1 MKLTSLFA
9 FLLLLCCPVDI
20 CGEELLE
27 EEESFESNKQS
38 SFAHERARQGRPI
51 SQVLDVKPTYSMEFR
66 SPNKKDIKFTS
77 DRIYQGTV
85 KELLLP
91 QSDIKCDLKM
101 GVYAHDE
108 SSEVQFVITE
118 GNERGTYS
126 VSARRV
132 KDFVFM
138 DLKTATVLNYE
149 GVGSHLLTVVAQDPN
164 TKATFDSTQ
173 VNVSI
178 IDVNDNPP
186 IFDLRFQH
194 VTVDEDIPLHT
205 SVAKVVASD
214 VDIGPNGWLYYSFKE
229 KSSIFAIDP
238 VSGVV
243 TLTRSLIGRKRR
255 SYQLFVTARDRSL
268 HPSIPTSTKFN
279 HNITIAVQPVNRFS
293 PKITVVS
300 QLENVVQGKPI
311 FRYAVIRISDQD
323 NGKAGEINEVQITS
337 GNETGNFGIRRS
349 DEEKNDFV
357 IDILKP
363 LDLGKGTDGL
373 KLVLTAVDKGNP
385 PRNGTVMLPVVIKN
399 VDIMK
404 LTFLRSKYEAKISEL
419 APPHSSVIRVLAG
432 NGQSGKKGRFN
443 YVLVGSDSD
452 SFKID
457 HNTGLITTSSH
468 LDYETK
474 QLYKFQVQSI
484 DAGIARQMA
493 SVEVSVEI
501 EDAND
506 HDPEFKELSYQ
517 FDFFEDQRPGAKLLT
532 ITATDHDSGDNGKVR
547 YSLTNTENVPFA
559 IDPETGDIT
568 TLTSLDRD
576 TGLQEHITLK
586 VRASDFGKPFRRET
600 ETYVHIQIKALNDN
614 LPVFE
619 YFKCNIQVAEN
630 APVGTLLTTLTA
642 IDIDISASDALLY
655 AIESAGNTDNT
666 FKIDPA
672 SGKLKTARSLIGGV
686 KEFSLYIT
694 VTDSVQKS
702 KYPVTLK
709 IKVVASQAAVGF
721 SNHVRVRCSF
731 FPEYIK
737 AKEQIKQQGNLKPS
751 VSSNDKA
758 TPRPLN
764 QHIPEF
770 QVHNA
775 LVNVSEDISI
785 GFSLLKLTS
794 TDKDQ
799 GFNGMVLYSI
809 VSGNIGSA
817 FNINVQTGELYVESP
832 LDRETMAK
840 YSLNISS
847 SDCGS
852 PRKTA
857 FTIVTVIVE
866 DANDNSPIFEKNS
879 YSVELLEN
887 VTRGQTVVL
896 VNATDPDERMNGEVT
911 YKIVNDYGGRFRID
925 STSGRISVA
934 SALDYEDCAKYI
946 IEVQAFDNALLSQKM
961 TSTLVIVNLI
971 DINDNAPLIVPQN
984 ANVSIPEDIPLD
996 SVVATVSAQDP
1007 DTGAGGE
1014 LEFNLL
1020 NNVKKF
1026 KIDPDSGVIKLRRRV
1041 DYESKSVYNLTIKV
1055 SDKGVPRLKSYANVI
1070 VNILDVNENSIV
1082 PAFVG
1087 VTSPLMYKEVNI
1099 LENQP
1104 SGTFVIKLKAEDQD
1118 SWFVRFAIIDGTG
1131 IDKFE
1136 LQPQTGIIR
1145 TTQVIH
1151 RADTDHYWLTVQAKD
1166 CEIYP
1171 LHTNI
1176 HLLIYVMPTKVVAPY
1191 FKPAVYY
1198 PTVQENVR
1206 AGESVVSVKAHNP
1219 NSDGSRLVYS
1229 IVRRDGISK
1238 FAIDK
1243 DTGLIITTVPLDR
1256 EEKDYYELTIQVSTD
1271 TTPPQFANLTFQVTV
1286 TDAND
1291 NGPEFIRY
1299 HDDDGVIY
1307 VKEREASS
1315 SPVELFRVFAKDEDI
1330 GTNGDLTY
1338 SFTSLESSNS
1348 NITINPKSGVVYS
1361 EQAWTLDDFLDFEI
1375 SVTDG
1380 GVPQRSAYLS
1390 GSLLFVE
1397 KNPPSSNPPQ
1407 FEKEIYRVTIKEDFG
1422 VGKSVLWV
1430 SAADMDYDSLSYS
1443 FLSGNIGNKF
1453 HIDRDNIMLA
1463 GKLDHEEVS
1472 SYNLTVAASDDHHV
1486 ATTTLIIVI
1495 EDIND
1500 NAPQPTMTEY
1510 QVHISEDAK
1519 PGTLL
1524 TKVEGKTLSKDQ
1536 FFVWQ
1541 NPIFTVV
1548 QSSEQPEFNK

>member
-1 MKLTSLFA
+1 MQLTSLLT
-9 FLLLLCCPVDI
+9 LLVLLCYPVDTY
-20 CGEELLE
+20 GKELLG
-27 EEESFESNKQS
+27 EEESLESNKQS
-38 SFAHERARQGRPI
+38 SFEEIDRRARQGRPI
-51 SQVLDVKPTYSMEFR
+51 SQILDVKPTYSMEFR

-85 KELLLP
+85 KELLSP

-108 SSEVQFVITE
+108 SREVQFVITE
-118 GNERGTYS
+118 GNEGGTYS

-149 GVGSHLLTVVAQDPN
+149 GVGNHLLTVVAEDPT

-186 IFDLRFQH
+186 IFDRHFQH

-214 VDIGPNGWLYYSFKE
+214 ADIGPNGWLYYSFTE
-229 KSSIFAIDP
+229 KSSLFAIDP

-279 HNITIAVQPVNRFS
+279 HNITITVQPVNRFS
-293 PKITVVS
+293 PKIKVVS

-323 NGKAGEINEVQITS
+323 NGRAGEINEVQITS
-337 GNETGNFGIRRS
+337 GNETGNFGIRRL
-349 DEEKNDFV
+349 DEEQNDFI
-357 IDILKP
+357 IDIVKP
-363 LDLGKGTDGL
+363 LDLGKGTDL
-373 KLVLTAVDKGNP
+373 KLVLTAFDKGNP

-399 VDIMK
+399 AHNMK
-404 LTFLRSKYEAKISEL
+404 LAFLQSKYEAKISEL
-419 APPHSSVIRVLAG
+419 APPHSSVVRVLAG
-432 NGQSGKKGRFN
+432 NGQSGKNRHFN
-443 YVLVGSDSD
+443 YVLVGGDSD
-452 SFKID
+452 SFKINHD
-457 HNTGLITTSSH
+457 TGLITTTSH

-474 QLYKFQVQSI
+474 QLYKFQVQSL
-484 DAGIARQMA
+484 DAGIPRQMA

-506 HDPEFKELSYQ
+506 HDPEFDELSYQ
-517 FDFFEDQRPGAKLLT
+517 FEFFEDQRPGAKLLT
-532 ITATDHDSGDNGKVR
+532 ITATDHDSGDNGKIR

-600 ETYVHIQIKALNDN
+600 ETYVHIRIKALNDN

-642 IDIDISASDALLY
+642 VDIDIAVSDALLY

-672 SGKLKTARSLIGGV
+672 SGELKTAKSLIGGV

-709 IKVVASQAAVGF
+709 IKVVAGEAAVGF
-721 SNHVRVRCSF
+721 SNHVRVQCSF
-731 FPEYIK
+731 FPEYVK

-751 VSSNDKA
+751 VSSNDKGA
-758 TPRPLN
+758 PKPLN
-764 QHIPEF
+764 QHFPEF
-770 QVHNA
+770 QLHNA
-775 LVNVSEDISI
+775 LVNVSEEVSI
-785 GFSLLKLTS
+785 GSSLIKLTS

-817 FNINVQTGELYVESP
+817 FNINMQTGELYVESP
-832 LDRETMAK
+832 LDRETMSK

-857 FTIVTVIVE
+857 FTKVTVIVE
-866 DANDNSPIFEKNS
+866 DSNDNSPIFDKNS

-887 VTRGQTVVL
+887 VTSGQTVVL
-896 VNATDPDERMNGEVT
+896 VNATDPDEGKNGEVT
-911 YKIVNDYGGRFRID
+911 YKIVNDYGGKFRID

-934 SALDYEDCAKYI
+934 SVLDYEDSTKYI

-961 TSTLVIVNLI
+961 TSTLAIVNLI
-971 DINDNAPLIVPQN
+971 DINDNAPVIVPQN

-1014 LEFNLL
+1014 LEFKLL

-1026 KIDPDSGVIKLRRRV
+1026 KIDLDSGVIKLRRRV

-1055 SDKGVPRLKSYANVI
+1055 SDKGVPQLKSYANVI

-1087 VTSPLMYKEVNI
+1087 VTSPLMYKVVKV

-1104 SGTFVIKLKAEDQD
+1104 SGTFVTKLKAKDQD
-1118 SWFVRFAIIDGTG
+1118 SWFIRFAIIDGTG

-1136 LQPQTGIIR
+1136 MQPQTGIIR

-1176 HLLIYVMPTKVVAPY
+1176 HLLIQVMPTKVVAPY

-1206 AGESVVSVKAHNP
+1206 AGESVVSVTAHNP

-1229 IVRRDGISK
+1229 IVRGDDTSK

-1256 EEKDYYELTIQVSTD
+1256 EEKDYYELTVQVSTN

-1299 HDDDGVIY
+1299 GDDDGFIY

-1338 SFTSLESSNS
+1338 SFTSLEGSNK
-1348 NITINPKSGVVYS
+1348 NLTINPKSGVVYS

-1390 GSLLFVE
+1390 GSLIFVE

-1407 FEKEIYRVTIKEDFG
+1407 FEKEIYRVTIKEDFD

-1430 SAADMDYDSLSYS
+1430 SAADRDYDSLSYS

-1453 HIDRDNIMLA
+1453 HIDSDKIMLA

-1500 NAPQPTMTEY
+1500 NAPQPAMTEY

-1536 FFVWQ
+1536 CYVWQ
-1541 NPIFTVV
+1541 SPIHRK
-1548 QSSEQPEFNK
+1548 N